1 MTSKLRFGIIGCGD
15 FASSLSGYLLEVADI
30 VALCDLNAGN
40 TAALAKSH
48 DLSARHYTN
57 YAALLQDGGLDA
69 VAITAANFAHRDV
82 ACAAAEA
89 GIHVYCEKAMART
102 VPECW
107 DMVRACQENG
117 VRLMVGHKRRLRPPW
132 SRMIELTDQSLLG
145 DPLALT
151 VTQYADMRP
160 YDYQGTWWA
169 DPAKSGGPFAL
180 LGVHVI
186 DWFAAMCGEPESVSA
201 FYGEQIESGY
211 KFPDVVHATYR
222 FRSGALATIS
232 TSFMFPLRKFR
243 EAQGPM
249 VQCRHGGL
257 MLEPQMDEIHL
268 RWQRLD
274 EDEPHV
280 ETYPVMDD
288 FPPAY
293 RREIGDFARWI
304 TADDAPCLTWR
315 EGLRCVQMME
325 AAYRSAEQMGR
336 PVEIEN
342 IL

>member
-1 MTSKLRFGIIGCGD
+1 MDKSLRFGLIGCGS
-15 FASSLSGYLLEVADI
+15 FGVHLGRYLMEVGHVKAVCD
-30 VALCDLNAGN
+30 VREDQARETARELGLDVPVYTDHRALIDAGN
-40 TAALAKSH
+40 
-48 DLSARHYTN
+48 
-57 YAALLQDGGLDA
+57 LDA
-69 VAITAANFAHRDV
+69 VAIAAANFVHCEV
-82 ACAAAEA
+82 ACAAAAA
-89 GIHVYCEKAMART
+89 GLHVYCEKAMA
-102 VPECW
+102 VNVDECQR
-107 DMVRACQENG
+107 MAQLAENNK
-117 VRLMVGHKRRLRPPW
+117 VKMMVGHKRRLRVSW
-132 SRMIELTDQSLLG
+132 SRMIELTDEKLLG
-145 DPLALT
+145 APLAIS
-151 VTQYADMRP
+151 VSQYADMRP
-160 YDYQGTWWA
+160 YEYPGTWWA